1 MEALREFTEQRL
13 EYILRSASLLLVSAR
28 LERNREKVDDLVEG
42 IRDDFALMVLGEFSS
57 GKSSFINALLKENIL
72 ATSILPETSA
82 ITVVR
87 YGGEKK
93 TEIRYKD
100 GRKYELGDE
109 SDAELIKRDAKEINR
124 VEISYPLTRLSGFL
138 LVDTPGLNTIFRD
151 HEATTREFLHR
162 ADVIIWLFDALKVG
176 KLREKEYVEYG
187 KEYAGKMIGV
197 VNKVDLVD
205 ERDLELLREF
215 LERHFRGVFSR
226 MFYVSSIGGNGLS
239 GKTEEEGKY
248 EGNSGLKDLE
258 DFLVDEIIPARM
270 MLKYKATLGSLNQIM
285 GETRMALEKGE
296 ADLVDKKN
304 ILENA
309 TEGLRSIEAYVK
321 DRIDYMISD
330 RVKDFAQDRKKSC
343 STFLESEL
351 RVRKAFRYMLKPS
364 DMTECFRRHV
374 LDEKVLT
381 GFLYEISRRIEDI
394 LTNGWKGRIE
404 ERDIRNNVRISASF
418 PVLGSEL
425 DEVVS
430 KIYSQAAK
438 KILPIVYAG
447 IVAGLT
453 WPLWMFT
460 FVALIPVTLV
470 MLCFICF
477 MLGQLYLAARGK
489 GALEEFSGFI
499 DKYCKVMSERIKEAA
514 SSINRN
520 LFFKAQDEIISQ
532 ILGYKLSYGEIK
544 DRLASIRKG
553 REEVKNLLSEV
564 RKLEGEMLGG
574 FQWYCQDHQC
584 NVLSAQ
590 VENMLQ
596 DR

>member
-13 EYILRSASLLLVSAR
+13 ESILRSASLLLLSVR
-28 LERNREKVDDLVEG
+28 LERDRKKVDDLGEG

-87 YGGEKK
+87 CGSEKK
-93 TEIRYKD
+93 AEIRYKD

-109 SDAELIKRDAKEINR
+109 SDAELIKRDAKEIDR
-124 VEISYPLTRLSGFL
+124 VEISYPLTRLRDFL
-138 LVDTPGLNTIFRD
+138 LVDTPGLNTIFRN
-151 HEATTREFLHR
+151 HEATTKEFLHR

-187 KEYAGKMIGV
+187 KEFAGKIIGV

-205 ERDLELLREF
+205 ERNLKLLREF
-215 LERHFRGVFSR
+215 LERHYQGVFSR
-226 MFYVSSIGGNGLS
+226 MFYVSSIGGNGFR
-239 GKTEEEGKY
+239 GKSEEEGKY

-258 DFLVDEIIPARM
+258 DFLVSEIIPARR

-285 GETRMALEKGE
+285 RETRMALEKGE
-296 ADLVDKKN
+296 ADLVDKRN
-304 ILENA
+304 ILENV

-321 DRIDYMISD
+321 DRMDYMISD
-330 RVKDFAQDRKKSC
+330 RVKSFAQDRKKSC

-351 RVRKAFRYMLKPS
+351 RVRQAFRYMLKPS

-381 GFLYEISRRIEDI
+381 DFLYEISRRIEDI
-394 LTNGWKGRIE
+394 LINGWEGRIE
-404 ERDIRNNVRISASF
+404 QKDIRNNVQISASF
-418 PVLGSEL
+418 PVLGPGL

-438 KILPIVYAG
+438 KILPIIYVG
-447 IVAGLT
+447 IVPGLA
-453 WPLWMFT
+453 WPLWMFA
-460 FVALIPVTLV
+460 FVVLIPVVLV
-470 MLCFICF
+470 LLCSMCF
-477 MLGQLYLAARGK
+477 MLGVLYLATRGN

-499 DKYCKVMSERIKEAA
+499 DKYCKVMSERIKESA
-514 SSINRN
+514 SSTNKD
-520 LFFKAQDEIISQ
+520 LFFKAQDEVISQ
-532 ILGYKLSYGEIK
+532 ILGYKLSYGEIE
-544 DRLASIRKG
+544 DRLASIRKR
-553 REEVKNLLSEV
+553 REEVENLLSEAQ
-564 RKLEGEMLGG
+564 KLEGEMEGDYG
-574 FQWYCQDHQC
+574 
-584 NVLSAQ
+584 
-590 VENMLQ
+590 
-596 DR
+596 